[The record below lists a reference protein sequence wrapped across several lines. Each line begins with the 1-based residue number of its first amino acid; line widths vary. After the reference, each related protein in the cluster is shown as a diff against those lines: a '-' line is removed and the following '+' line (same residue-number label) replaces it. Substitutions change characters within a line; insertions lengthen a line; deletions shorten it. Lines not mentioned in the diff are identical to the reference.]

1 MQYTFVQ
8 YLLLAV
14 ATFTYVGLMTP
25 LMRRIALKI
34 NAVDRP
40 NADRKTQKTPVPYLG
55 GVSIAL
61 GILLASYFALAYSDV
76 TKNNLASAT
85 SVLLPATV
93 LGIMGLVDDLKG
105 LQPWPRLIAQS
116 SVGILV
122 SIALILSKTIG
133 TPTGNTYLD
142 FTITTF
148 WIVGLCN
155 SINFFDN
162 IDGGAS
168 GTVLFSSLFI
178 FLIAFHAG
186 QIMVSALSIVVVGA
200 TAGFL
205 IWNKPPAK
213 IYMGDAG
220 ALFLGVVMAVLTIKL
235 DPNRQPS
242 WLSFSI
248 PFFLLAVPV
257 LDTSVAVFSRLNRG
271 LSPFTPGRD
280 HLSHRL
286 MRKGLDRKK
295 AVFSLWG
302 VSSFFGFIA
311 TFSYLTGFVLIPIL
325 GITLW
330 CYLFIYFYRIPH
342 EG

>member
-1 MQYTFVQ
+1 MHYSIIQYA
-8 YLLLAV
+8 LLSF
-14 ATFTYVGLMTP
+14 ATFIYVGLLTP
-25 LMRRIALKI
+25 LMRRIALAI
-34 NAVDRP
+34 NAVDKP
-40 NADRKTQKTPVPYLG
+40 NSDRKTQKEPIPYLG

-61 GILLASYFALAYSDV
+61 GIIFASYFALYYSDV

-85 SVLLPATV
+85 SVLLPATL
-93 LGIMGLVDDLKG
+93 LGIMGLIDDLKG

-116 SVGILV
+116 TVGILV
-122 SIALILSKTIG
+122 SIVLIFTNTIG
-133 TPTGNTYLD
+133 TPTGNTSID
-142 FTITTF
+142 FFVTTF

-168 GTVLFSSLFI
+168 GAVLFSCLFI
-178 FLIAFHAG
+178 FAIAFHAG

-205 IWNKPPAK
+205 IWNKAPAK

-220 ALFLGVVMAVLTIKL
+220 ALFLGIVVAVLTIKL
-235 DPNRQPS
+235 DPNLSPN
-242 WLSFSI
+242 WLSLSV
-248 PFFLLAVPV
+248 PFLLLALPI
-257 LDTSVAVFSRLNRG
+257 LDTSVAVFSRLNRN

-286 MRKGLDRKK
+286 MRVGFDRRW
-295 AVFSLWG
+295 AVFALWG
-302 VSSFFGFIA
+302 IGAFFGLLAFLV
-311 TFSYLTGFVLIPIL
+311 YLTGWQIISILSFIIWILLFV
-325 GITLW
+325 
-330 CYLFIYFYRIPH
+330 YFYRIPH